1 MLFSHNFDICQ
12 VLDYF
17 KLKVPQKVT
26 YLCLCVTYSHV
37 PPHRKLT
44 WQFTMSLVK
53 ERARRTGELLRW
65 SQELEGEGEKSYEGS
80 HPLLFS
86 ISFDEVFKP
95 QECFYLLSATP
106 FEIKMS

>member
-80 HPLLFS
+80 HPPS
-86 ISFDEVFKP
+86 ILDF
-95 QECFYLLSATP
+95 
-106 FEIKMS
+106 I

>member
-17 KLKVPQKVT
+17 KLKVPQKVA

-37 PPHRKLT
+37 PPHRKPT

-65 SQELEGEGEKSYEGS
+65 SQELEGEGKKSYEGS
-80 HPLLFS
+80 HPLPFYPR
-86 ISFDEVFKP
+86 FHFKP
-95 QECFYLLSATP
+95 QEYFDLLSATP
-106 FEIKMS
+106 LKLE